1 MAGNRKFTLTQVVGG
16 STTEAPP
23 PLTLTEHEQILGRSE
38 RADYELAVPTVS
50 RRHASVWTAEGVPH
64 IRDMGSGHGT
74 FVNSTRINDQV
85 ALRQGDLISL
95 GQEVVLLVSAI
106 EDAEIDALEKAKLEH
121 EDSVESSLVELA
133 LTDAAPDGRFKSY
146 LTTLT
151 ELQGEV
157 RNLSVPAELLS
168 AVVSKL
174 PQVISCD
181 RFLALVGGTPEELKV
196 AARKLRKPDDAEH
209 WQPPSKSILRRGLLS
224 EKPVISFDARTDK
237 RFKGR
242 QSIAMSNVRS
252 AICVAMRSA
261 EGPQGVL
268 YADTLANAGLH
279 SMEDGDFMQ
288 LVGDWIGAR
297 LRELRL
303 AGELEKALAALDESL
318 EQVVSDV
325 AADIKSHLN
334 RLELI
339 ADDAENEQG
348 QPGLANLMRAEGAR
362 LRSDI
367 DDHLHWSQRE
377 TTNPGSEEPE
387 RPPVPQAAARED
399 DEDRRLVASIGDVPP
414 RPITAQLDEGA
425 IVEEGPISR
434 DLPSTPKRSKS
445 KRSTSKGPAAKRGA
459 ANKRDSGPDLPKRP
473 DLPRKQP
480 AADERPSGTRP
491 LRSVDD

>member
-1 MAGNRKFTLTQVVGG
+1 MPGHRKFTLTQVVGG
-16 STTEAPP
+16 STNEAPP
-23 PLTLTEHEQILGRSE
+23 PLTLAAHEQILGRSE

-50 RRHASVWTAEGVPH
+50 RRHAAVWTADGVPH
-64 IRDMGSGHGT
+64 IRDLGSGHGT
-74 FVNSTRINDQV
+74 FVNSTRIAEKV

-95 GQEVVLLVSAI
+95 GQEVVLLVSAV
-106 EDAEIDALEKAKLEH
+106 EDAEIDALEKAKLES

-133 LTDAAPDGRFKSY
+133 LTDAAPDSRFKSY
-146 LTTLT
+146 LETLT
-151 ELQGEV
+151 ELQAEV
-157 RNLSVPAELLS
+157 HDISVPAELLA

-181 RFLALVGGTPEELKV
+181 RFLALVGGTPEDLQV
-196 AARKLRKPDDAEH
+196 MAHKLRKPDDADH

-242 QSIAMSNVRS
+242 QSVAMSNVRS
-252 AICVAMRSA
+252 AICVGMRSA

-268 YADTLANAGLH
+268 YADTFANAGLH

-303 AGELEKALAALDESL
+303 AEELERALGALDDSL
-318 EQVVSDV
+318 EQVVSAV

-334 RLELI
+334 RLDMI

-377 TTNPGSEEPE
+377 TTKPGSEEPE
-387 RPPVPQAAARED
+387 RPPAPRVLARED
-399 DEDRRLVASIGDVPP
+399 DEEDRKLAAMHSDTAAPP
-414 RPITAQLDEGA
+414 RPLTSKLEEGA
-425 IVEEGPISR
+425 IVEEAPVVP
-434 DLPSTPKRSKS
+434 DLPPP
-445 KRSTSKGPAAKRGA
+445 PAKA
-459 ANKRDSGPDLPKRP
+459 DLPKRP
-473 DLPRKQP
+473 DL
-480 AADERPSGTRP
+480 AGERRLTTPRP
-491 LRSVDD
+491 LPGMDD